1 MSKDAFVGHCAAL
14 AGLLEV
20 CAEKP
25 GNVTPTYDFP
35 DTKFHHFLASSVALE
50 GPMRRL
56 SEDGDYH
63 IGTGILDAVKASH
76 KVQSGGNAQLGII
89 LLFGPLAKAAGLA
102 EGDLTSNHLRRSL
115 GMALRLT
122 DNKDALD
129 AFRAINFGHVGG
141 LNSVK
146 RLDVRDKRTFAKLR
160 SEGTTLLD
168 WMSVGKDINSICHE
182 YATDYDITFE
192 LGVPVL
198 IESRPKGL
206 GDAIVH
212 TYLTILARHPDT
224 HIWGKWG
231 PGLAKKVTDKAALII
246 KKGSVWT
253 KDGSVAIKRLTN
265 YLRKGHINPGATAD
279 LTASAIYVALLTGL
293 EP

>member
-20 CAEKP
+20 TAEKP

-63 IGTGILDAVKASH
+63 IGTGILDAVKASY

-89 LLFGPLAKAAGLA
+89 LLFGPLAKAAGLV
-102 EGDLTSNHLRRSL
+102 EGNLTTSHLRRSL
-115 GMALRLT
+115 GMALKLT

-141 LNSVK
+141 LNPVK
-146 RLDVRDKRTFAKLR
+146 RLDVRDKQTFAKLR
-160 SEGTTLLD
+160 SEGTTMLE
-168 WMSVGKDINSICHE
+168 WMAVGKDINSVCYE
-182 YATDYDITFE
+182 YATDYQITFE
-192 LGVPVL
+192 LGLPVL
-198 IESRPKGL
+198 LESRPKGL
-206 GDAIVH
+206 SDAIVH
-212 TYLTILARHPDT
+212 TYLTILSHHPDT
-224 HIWGKWG
+224 HICGKWG
-231 PGLAKKVTDKAALII
+231 PGLAKKITEKAAVII
-246 KKGSVWT
+246 KNGSIWT
-253 KDGSVAIKRLTN
+253 KDGLVSIRRLTN
-265 YLRKGHINPGATAD
+265 YLRKGRINPGATAD